1 MTIAVR
7 EVGFLFW
14 KGGIMR
20 VTAYI
25 RVSTNTQ
32 MRRGQGIRI
41 QREKIKEYCES
52 HNLDLIRIYEDKG
65 ISGAKADEENLII
78 DREGL
83 QTMLADI
90 PGLEV
95 KYVVVLNTSRLWRS
109 DLVKVLLQRELKKNK
124 VDVKAIDQPTYSI
137 YSKDD
142 PSQYLINGMM
152 ELLDQYQRLEIALKL
167 KRGKMNK
174 AKQGRFTGGR
184 TPLGYKK
191 VEVDNKSDIAIDED
205 EAEIIAMIHK
215 LRRSGLSMQSIA
227 DRLNKNQVPTKRGG
241 KWYASTIQYILNNK
255 LYRGIIEYNS
265 IKTNRLDLIIK

>member
-7 EVGFLFW
+7 EVGFLFRE
-14 KGGIMR
+14 GGIMR
-20 VTAYI
+20 VIGYI
-25 RVSTNTQ
+25 RVSTKTQ
-32 MRRGQGIRI
+32 IRKGQGIRI

-78 DREGL
+78 EREGL

-124 VDVKAIDQPTYSI
+124 VDVRAIDQPTYSI

-184 TPLGYKK
+184 TPLGYRKA
-191 VEVDNKSDIAIDED
+191 EVDNKSDIAIDED

-227 DRLNKNQVPTKRGG
+227 DRLNKNQIPTKRGG